1 MITFIGIIG
10 IAANSLTLAFGL
22 SAFVMGIVFFLI
34 GLPQMK
40 KKSASTF
47 LNKDVAYIMA
57 TMAILLTLL
66 VLMGISIYLSKELLF
81 SSVLSPV
88 ETLRLGKRL
97 LFVIGVV
104 VLWGFVCSKWLLPI
118 VFDPIK
124 LSKKQMTVIMTGMV
138 SMIVVGVDAVM
149 QN

>member
-1 MITFIGIIG
+1 MIG
-10 IAANSLTLAFGL
+10 IAANSLILTFGL

-40 KKSASTF
+40 KKSVSAF
-47 LNKDVAYIMA
+47 FNKDVAYIMG
-57 TMAILLTLL
+57 TMAILVTFL
-66 VLMGISIYLSKELLF
+66 VLIGFSIYLSKELLF
-81 SSVLSPV
+81 SSALSSAQ
-88 ETLRLGKRL
+88 TLRLGKRL
-97 LFVIGVV
+97 LFVIGAV
-104 VLWGFVCSKWLLPI
+104 VLWGLLCSKWLLPI

-124 LSKKQMTVIMTGMV
+124 LSKKQLTVVFTGII

>member
-1 MITFIGIIG
+1 MIG

-40 KKSASTF
+40 KKSVSAF
-47 LNKDVAYIMA
+47 FNKDVAYIMA
-57 TMAILLTLL
+57 TMAILLTFLI
-66 VLMGISIYLSKELLF
+66 LMGFSIYLSKELLF
-81 SSVLSPV
+81 SSALSPS

-97 LFVIGVV
+97 LFVIGVL
-104 VLWGFVCSKWLLPI
+104 VLWGFLYTKWLLPI
-118 VFDPIK
+118 FFDPIK
-124 LSKKQMTVIMTGMV
+124 LSKKQMTVIITGIV

>member
-1 MITFIGIIG
+1 MIG
-10 IAANSLTLAFGL
+10 IAANSLILTFGL

-34 GLPQMK
+34 GLPQIK
-40 KKSASTF
+40 KKSGSAF

-57 TMAILLTLL
+57 TMAILLSFL
-66 VLMGISIYLSKELLF
+66 VLMGFTIYLSKELLF
-81 SSVLSPV
+81 SSVLSSV

-97 LFVIGVV
+97 LFVIGVL
-104 VLWGFVCSKWLLPI
+104 VLWGFVCTKWILPI

-124 LSKKQMTVIMTGMV
+124 LSKKQMTVIVTGIV

>member
-1 MITFIGIIG
+1 MIG

-40 KKSASTF
+40 KKSVSAF
-47 LNKDVAYIMA
+47 FNKDVAYIMA
-57 TMAILLTLL
+57 TMAILITFLI
-66 VLMGISIYLSKELLF
+66 LMGFSIYLSKELLF
-81 SSVLSPV
+81 SSALSPS

-97 LFVIGVV
+97 LFVIGVL
-104 VLWGFVCSKWLLPI
+104 VLWGFLCTKWLLPI
-118 VFDPIK
+118 FFDPIK
-124 LSKKQMTVIMTGMV
+124 LSKKQMTVIITGIV

>member
-1 MITFIGIIG
+1 MIG

-40 KKSASTF
+40 KKSVSTF
-47 LNKDVAYIMA
+47 FNKDVAYIMA
-57 TMAILLTLL
+57 TMAILLTFLIM
-66 VLMGISIYLSKELLF
+66 MGFTIYLSKELLF
-81 SSVLSPV
+81 SGTLSSL
-88 ETLRLGKRL
+88 ETFMFGKRL
-97 LFVIGVV
+97 LIVIGII
-104 VLWGFVCSKWLLPI
+104 VLWGFISTKWLLPV

-124 LSKKQMTVIMTGMV
+124 LSRKQLMVVITGIV

>member
-1 MITFIGIIG
+1 MIKVIGMIGIV
-10 IAANSLTLAFGL
+10 ANSLILTFGL

-40 KKSASTF
+40 KKSASAF
-47 LNKDVAYIMA
+47 FNKDVAYIMA
-57 TMAILLTLL
+57 TMAILLTFL
-66 VLMGISIYLSKELLF
+66 VLMGFSIYLSKELLF
-81 SSVLSPV
+81 SSVLSSA
-88 ETLRLGKRL
+88 ETLRVGKRL

-104 VLWGFVCSKWLLPI
+104 VLWGLFCAKWLLPI

-124 LSKKQMTVIMTGMV
+124 LSKKQLTVVFTGII